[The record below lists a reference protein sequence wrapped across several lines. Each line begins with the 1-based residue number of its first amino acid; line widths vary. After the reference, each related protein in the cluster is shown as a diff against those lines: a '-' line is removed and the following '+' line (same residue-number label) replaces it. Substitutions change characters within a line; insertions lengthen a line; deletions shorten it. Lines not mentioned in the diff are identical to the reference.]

1 MTKKIWLF
9 CFGAIISNNTLSA
22 DLGPLNFSS
31 FSYSF
36 PDPSPNS
43 VKVHLEYM
51 TLRIGFKT
59 EEGKRWLLNSWI
71 KQGSFYCT
79 FNNTLGTQKTLSIPA
94 NALTTREISNDG
106 KAIRWFINTS
116 EGAYRSPRIN
126 WGGNYWGGGNIQ
138 CNANNIIIGNSASNI
153 YVELDRDL
161 AVEQYPDT
169 GPVGNLYREWVD
181 GGVDKQTTS
190 RGQLISTPSISGLA
204 GSTVKTLSVEPHI
217 RLNVG
222 ERKKIG
228 WSTDPG
234 YVPLMIDIS
243 GSTQGLRFTS
253 NSTTLNE
260 NGAFSWDGR
269 SDINVTTIPNA
280 KWIVGENIRNVNFTV
295 RFP

>member
-22 DLGPLNFSS
+22 DLGPLNYSLFS
-31 FSYSF
+31 FSYH
-36 PDPSPNS
+36 DPSPDS
-43 VKVHLEYM
+43 VKVHFEDIR
-51 TLRIGFKT
+51 LRVTYKT
-59 EEGKRWLLNSWI
+59 EEGKRWLLSSWL
-71 KQGSFYCT
+71 KQGSVYCT
-79 FNNTLGTQKTLSIPA
+79 FNNTLGTQKTLNIPA
-94 NALTTREISNDG
+94 NAFTIREVSNDG
-106 KAIRWFINTS
+106 TAIRWRVNTA
-116 EGAYRSPRIN
+116 EGTYRSPRIN
-126 WGGNYWGGGNIQ
+126 WGGNYWGSGNIQ
-138 CNANNIIIGNSASNI
+138 CNANNIIIGNSTNTI

-161 AVEQYPDT
+161 ALDGYEAGFIGQLDM
-169 GPVGNLYREWVD
+169 EWNN
-181 GGVDKQTTS
+181 GSIGKATTS
-190 RGQLISTPSISGLA
+190 RGVLISKPSISGLA
-204 GSTVKTLSVEPHI
+204 GSTVKTLSVEPHV

-234 YVPLMIDIS
+234 YVPLIIDIS